1 MEKFKKI
8 AVIIPVY
15 NEEKTISSVINGIKK
30 IATII
35 VVNDGSTDKTS
46 FILNKIKSKKIII
59 INNRKNLG
67 YENALNIG
75 FKKASQLNF
84 NTLITFD
91 SDNQFYLKDLIKI
104 IEQSKQFDL
113 VIGRRPNF
121 QRYSEKIV
129 SKFFELLFNVSDPL
143 CGLKAYSSNI
153 YNKLGYFDKN
163 LLSGTELML
172 FGLKNNFSTKQVSIN
187 VRKRF
192 GSSKFG
198 NGLRT
203 QLHILKILLFL
214 FLKK

>member
-8 AVIIPVY
+8 VVIIPVY
-15 NEEKTISSVINGIKK
+15 NEEKTISSVINDIKK

-59 INNRKNLG
+59 LNNKKNLG

-84 NTLITFD
+84 TTVITFD

-104 IEQSKQFDL
+104 IKQSEQFDL
-113 VIGRRPNF
+113 VIGRRPYF

-129 SKFFELLFNVSDPL
+129 SKFFELIFNVSDPL
-143 CGLKAYSSNI
+143 CGLKAYSLKI
-153 YNKLGYFDKN
+153 YKKLGYFDKN

-172 FGLKNNFSTKQVSIN
+172 FGLKNNFSKKQVSIN

-192 GSSKFG
+192 GNSKFG
-198 NGLRT
+198 SGLKT

-214 FLKK
+214 FIKK